1 MLTMQQN
8 NFFNKFYLHASKIAQ
23 QAATAS
29 QHWPKA
35 TQHSPIPLQHSSHFL
50 FFSRIITHTIINI
63 KTPTRIN
70 TITQIGVLLSLFL
83 LLLLLLLLGLIII
96 SIYAVYSFNKWMPKN
111 KDLFSFLIS
120 INVISLTSSEYI
132 IRLKSFWPL
141 PFIFLNS
148 SSVTSWEKK
157 AKSIVKLE
165 SFFGDVIL
173 IYNFSSPLLI
183 WTLKKKEVFAWTKI
197 FSLFFSYSKFII
209 SLVDLILLDKA

>member
-1 MLTMQQN
+1 MLTIQQN
-8 NFFNKFYLHASKIAQ
+8 NFFNKFYLHFSKIAQ
-23 QAATAS
+23 KSGQ
-29 QHWPKA
+29 Q
-35 TQHSPIPLQHSSHFL
+35 FL
-50 FFSRIITHTIINI
+50 IFSWNIVHTIIIIIITTKIN
-63 KTPTRIN
+63 IN
-70 TITQIGVLLSLFL
+70 TIIQIGVLLS
-83 LLLLLLLLGLIII
+83 LLLLLLLGLIII
-96 SIYAVYSFNKWMPKN
+96 SIYVVYSFNKWIPKN
-111 KDLFSFLIS
+111 EDFFSLLIS
-120 INVISLTSSEYI
+120 IEVISLSPSEDVV
-132 IRLKSFWPL
+132 LVKSFWPL